1 MKLLLALYLMSKT
14 KEPFIINRLK
24 SVKYA
29 FLGMLRLIKTEA
41 SIQIQFVIAIIVTV
55 AGFYY
60 SISNTEWIM
69 QCFAIGMVMSIEGLN
84 TAVEEVANFIHP
96 NHHPKIGIIKDIA
109 AGAVFIASIAA
120 SIIGLIIYIP
130 KIF

>member
-1 MKLLLALYLMSKT
+1 MDKP
-14 KEPFIINRLK
+14 KESFIVNRLK

-29 FLGMLRLIKTEA
+29 FLGMWRLIQTEA
-41 SIQIQFVIAIIVTV
+41 SIQIQLVIAIIVTI

-69 QCFAIGMVMSIEGLN
+69 QCFAIGMVMSVEGLN
-84 TAVEEVANFIHP
+84 TAVEEIANFIHP
-96 NHHPKIGIIKDIA
+96 NHHPKIGIIKDVA

-120 SIIGLIIYIP
+120 SIVGLIIYIP

>member
-1 MKLLLALYLMSKT
+1 MSNT

-29 FLGMLRLIKTEA
+29 FLGMLRLIQTEA
-41 SIQIQFVIAIIVTV
+41 SIQIQLVIAIIVTI

-84 TAVEEVANFIHP
+84 TAVEEIANFIHP
-96 NHHPKIGIIKDIA
+96 NHHPKIGIIKDVA

>member
-1 MKLLLALYLMSKT
+1 MKQLLALYLMSKS

-55 AGFYY
+55 AGFYC

-69 QCFAIGMVMSIEGLN
+69 QCLAIGMVMSIEGLN

-96 NHHPKIGIIKDIA
+96 NHHPKIGIIKDVA